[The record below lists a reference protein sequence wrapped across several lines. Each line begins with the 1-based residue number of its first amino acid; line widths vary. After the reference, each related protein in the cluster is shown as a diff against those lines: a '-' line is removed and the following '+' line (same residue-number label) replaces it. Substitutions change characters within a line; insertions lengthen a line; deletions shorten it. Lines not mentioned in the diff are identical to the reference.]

1 MLFDNIQ
8 TLGESNVSAD
18 DDTTSIKPDSEVLI
32 TIAPK
37 PERYD
42 LSVEDAAE
50 IYKLLM
56 TEERQA
62 YDEELKPSA
71 VNETLYAFFKT
82 EYGKAAFYVNKDDA
96 VGYYEGFLDG
106 EHRTFFKIEGIYQ
119 KLLDYIK

>member
-1 MLFDNIQ
+1 MLFDNIK
-8 TLGESNVSAD
+8 TSGESNVSAD
-18 DDTTSIKPDSEVLI
+18 DDTTSIKPDSGVLI

-37 PERYD
+37 PERHD

-56 TEERQA
+56 
-62 YDEELKPSA
+62 
-71 VNETLYAFFKT
+71 T

-106 EHRTFFKIEGIYQ
+106 EHDICFKIEGIHK
-119 KLLDYIK
+119 KLMDYIK